1 MKKMTKNLW
10 MLAIMMACT
19 LSLTSCYI
27 DEDENVGYNVRGHWF
42 GDMDMWIDGEKA
54 RGSEIEFQPRG
65 YGYSYGEGIEVDY
78 YYRGSITH
86 YFDYEIR
93 NGIIYLQ
100 FDDPNLDCA
109 IVDYRLTYNYFT
121 GYIADSYTLKNLT
134 YFNLRNYDRYWDS
147 YGYGGYI
154 YTREQTRVT
163 DSLWNDSKATRS
175 TTENQETKCI
185 RGVNRIKD

>member
-134 YFNLRNYDRYWDS
+134 YFNLRNYDRYWDT

-154 YTREQTRVT
+154 YTREQTLDT
-163 DSLWNDSKATRS
+163 DSLWNDSTATRS
-175 TTENQETKCI
+175 TTENQEPKCI

>member
-134 YFNLRNYDRYWDS
+134 YFNLRNYDRYWDT

-154 YTREQTRVT
+154 YTREQTLDT
-163 DSLWNDSKATRS
+163 DSLWNDSTATRS
-175 TTENQETKCI
+175 TTENQEPKCI
-185 RGVNRIKD
+185 RGVNRIRD

>member
-134 YFNLRNYDRYWDS
+134 YFNLRNYDRYWDT

-154 YTREQTRVT
+154 YTREQTLDT
-163 DSLWNDSKATRS
+163 DSLWNDSTATRC
-175 TTENQETKCI
+175 TTENQEPKCI

>member
-134 YFNLRNYDRYWDS
+134 YFNLRNYDRYWDT

-154 YTREQTRVT
+154 YTREQTLDT
-163 DSLWNDSKATRS
+163 DSLWNDSTATRS
-175 TTENQETKCI
+175 TTENQKPKCI